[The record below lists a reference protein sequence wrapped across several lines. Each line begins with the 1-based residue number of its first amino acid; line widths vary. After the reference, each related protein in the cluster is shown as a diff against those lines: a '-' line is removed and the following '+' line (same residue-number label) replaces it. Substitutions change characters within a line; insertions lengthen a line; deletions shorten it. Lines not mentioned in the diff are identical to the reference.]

1 MRTPTLLALS
11 ACKAGPGRA
20 GRGALAFALGLWLCG
35 CPESPPPEPSPDM
48 RLEVGTG
55 QQEFTPLADGDTLLI
70 HRGCQGSQHTYV
82 SLRSW
87 GLPSDPV
94 IVELALTRTEDGTKV
109 SSKFRVR
116 YLFAQSASEELPDT
130 LPGLLLPI
138 PDPSAAVGR
147 SVRLTA
153 SVELDSG
160 ATVTDARTGTLQW
173 GDPACP

>member
-1 MRTPTLLALS
+1 MRTPTLLAPS
-11 ACKAGPGRA
+11 ACLAGPGRA
-20 GRGALAFALGLWLCG
+20 GRGSWALVLGLLLCG

-55 QQEFTPLADGDTLLI
+55 QREFTALTDGDSLLI

-87 GLPSDPV
+87 GLPSEPV
-94 IVELALTRTEDGTKV
+94 IVQLSLTRTEDGKQV
-109 SSKFRVR
+109 SSKYRVR
-116 YLFAQSASEELPDT
+116 YLFEQGSSEELPDN
-130 LPGLLLPI
+130 LPGLLLPVS
-138 PDPSAAVGR
+138 DPSAAVER

-160 ATVTDARTGTLQW
+160 VTVTDARTGTLQW